1 MKYVGSGKKVLT
13 EEFGME
19 MGRGRIIIFFF
30 LDKLA
35 LRCYGE
41 GQFEL

>member
-1 MKYVGSGKKVLT
+1 MLEAVRKFLQKNLEWNWDGAGLL
-13 EEFGME
+13 F
-19 MGRGRIIIFFF
+19 FFF